1 VSWASGK
8 TALVTG
14 GNSGIGRV
22 IALTLARAGARVII
36 VARDPAKGA
45 RVVAEIESTGG
56 HAEFNSVDLASA
68 TAVDALRDRL
78 ALPALDLLVNN
89 AGIGLRRAAVSPD
102 MSASQRWEALR
113 GPNLDAAYLTSAAF
127 LPALANSPHGA
138 IVNISST
145 AALHGNWGLYCVAK
159 AGVEGLTR
167 AFAAEAAPL
176 GVRVNG
182 VSPGWIAT
190 ENDAAQTP
198 SGTVDGTWQAYR
210 PAAHNASNLMRQPAQ
225 PSAADPD
232 NRPARQQPSARRPR
246 RSLPAPSHRSQTANT
261 PPQSTRR
268 PPSSAHCATTP

>member
-22 IALTLARAGARVII
+22 IALSLAREGARVII
-36 VARDPAKGA
+36 AARDPAKGA
-45 RVVAEIESTGG
+45 RVVAEIEAAGG
-56 HAEFNSVDLASA
+56 TANFHPVDLASA
-68 TAVDALRDRL
+68 AAVDALRDRL
-78 ALPALDLLVNN
+78 ALPSLDLLVNN
-89 AGIGLRRAAVSPD
+89 AGVGLRRADVAPG
-102 MSASQRWEALR
+102 MTASRRWEALR

-167 AFAAEAAPL
+167 AFAAEGAPL
-176 GVRVNG
+176 GIRVNG

-190 ENDAAQTP
+190 ENDTTQPP
-198 SGTVDGTWQAYR
+198 SGTSDGAWQLPPSLLGRIGRPEEIAAAVMFLGS
-210 PAAHNASNLMRQPAQ
+210 PAASFVTGQTLIADGGLSITDYTSAQ
-225 PSAADPD
+225 LLAARGGSLRS
-232 NRPARQQPSARRPR
+232 RPE
-246 RSLPAPSHRSQTANT
+246 T
-261 PPQSTRR
+261 P
-268 PPSSAHCATTP
+268 